1 MFSLKE
7 MLFGY
12 FFYNLSPTYLFF
24 FVFYFFKIKKYI
36 ITGDKEV
43 SNGVMKKL
51 INQILYTEIY
61 NVNGKSLPSGF
72 FIGRKYYG
80 YIEIKDCT
88 TITIYTKEDT
98 YKELIED
105 KEGILAD
112 EQRLI
117 FNGKEL
123 ENGHS
128 LSEYSISNDSTL
140 ELVLSMIGGVY
151 DPSLA
156 ALAKTF
162 NCERMICRKCYAR
175 LPARAKN
182 CRKKKCGHT
191 NQLRPKKKLK

>member
-1 MFSLKE
+1 MPFIRTL
-7 MLFGY
+7 
-12 FFYNLSPTYLFF
+12 
-24 FVFYFFKIKKYI
+24 
-36 ITGDKEV
+36 TGK
-43 SNGVMKKL
+43 
-51 INQILYTEIY
+51 
-61 NVNGKSLPSGF
+61 
-72 FIGRKYYG
+72 
-80 YIEIKDCT
+80 
-88 TITIYTKEDT
+88 TIYIDSSNTNDVSIT
-98 YKELIED
+98 NIKELIED

-162 NCERMICRKCYAR
+162 NCERMVCRKCYAR

>member
-1 MFSLKE
+1 MPFIKT
-7 MLFGY
+7 
-12 FFYNLSPTYLFF
+12 LS
-24 FVFYFFKIKKYI
+24 
-36 ITGDKEV
+36 G
-43 SNGVMKKL
+43 S
-51 INQILYTEIY
+51 
-61 NVNGKSLPSGF
+61 
-72 FIGRKYYG
+72 
-80 YIEIKDCT
+80 
-88 TITIYTKEDT
+88 TIYIDSISNDISITNI
-98 YKELIED
+98 KELIED

-162 NCERMICRKCYAR
+162 NCERMVCRKCYAR

>member
-1 MFSLKE
+1 MPF
-7 MLFGY
+7 
-12 FFYNLSPTYLFF
+12 
-24 FVFYFFKIKKYI
+24 IKTLTGSTIYI
-36 ITGDKEV
+36 NSV
-43 SNGVMKKL
+43 SNEIS
-51 INQILYTEIY
+51 INDI
-61 NVNGKSLPSGF
+61 
-72 FIGRKYYG
+72 
-80 YIEIKDCT
+80 
-88 TITIYTKEDT
+88 
-98 YKELIED
+98 KELIED

-128 LSEYSISNDSTL
+128 LSEYSVSNDSTL

-162 NCERMICRKCYAR
+162 NCERMVCRKCYAR
-175 LPARAKN
+175 LPPRAKN